1 MSKIL
6 IIEDE
11 SAIRNVIQNILQE
24 EDKNYKVDVAED
36 GEIGL
41 NKIKETDY
49 DLIICDIKMPKKR
62 WSRGD
67 GGIARI

>member
-49 DLIICDIKMPKKR
+49 DLIICDIKMPKKME
-62 WSRGD
+62 
-67 GGIARI
+67 